1 MDEDKMLKLLNNADP
16 EAVARAMQNTTMQEM
31 ADSAAR
37 SLALEQIDENKKE
50 IKLKLKPKKRSDKDE
65 AIMLAE
71 RQRRA
76 RAKNKAKP
84 MGKKDGGMVKGYMGG
99 GSVHKN
105 NKDDH
110 NQRLGSIKKNIMSYQ
125 SAENAHTSDW
135 VSRMAVKAAIAME
148 K

>member
-1 MDEDKMLKLLNNADP
+1 MSIKDKAALGRANTKEEQDKILKLLNNADP

-31 ADSAAR
+31 ADSASR
-37 SLALEQIDENKKE
+37 SLALEQLDENKKQ
-50 IKLKLKPKKRSDKDE
+50 IKLKLKPKKRSDRDE

-99 GSVHKN
+99 GSVQKN
-105 NKDDH
+105 
-110 NQRLGSIKKNIMSYQ
+110 KKNMITTKGWG
-125 SAENAHTSDW
+125 A
-135 VSRMAVKAAIAME
+135 SRKT
-148 K
+148 

>member
-31 ADSAAR
+31 ADSASR
-37 SLALEQIDENKKE
+37 SLALEQLDENKKQ
-50 IKLKLKPKKRSDKDE
+50 IKLKLKPKKRSNRDE

-71 RQRRA
+71 KQRRM

-99 GSVHKN
+99 GEVHM
-105 NKDDH
+105 DDSPSSGMIT
-110 NQRLGSIKKNIMSYQ
+110 QRGWG
-125 SAENAHTSDW
+125 A
-135 VSRMAVKAAIAME
+135 SRKT
-148 K
+148 

>member
-31 ADSAAR
+31 ADSASR
-37 SLALEQIDENKKE
+37 SLALEQLDENKKQ
-50 IKLKLKPKKRSDKDE
+50 IKLKLKPKKRSNRDE

-71 RQRRA
+71 KQRRM

-99 GSVHKN
+99 GEVHM
-105 NKDDH
+105 DDSP
-110 NQRLGSIKKNIMSYQ
+110 NSGLITTKGWGK
-125 SAENAHTSDW
+125 
-135 VSRMAVKAAIAME
+135 SRAT
-148 K
+148 

>member
-31 ADSAAR
+31 ADSASR
-37 SLALEQIDENKKE
+37 SLALEQLDENKKQ
-50 IKLKLKPKKRSDKDE
+50 IKLKLKPKKRSNRDE

-71 RQRRA
+71 KQRRM

-99 GSVHKN
+99 GEVYM
-105 NKDDH
+105 DDSPSSGMIT
-110 NQRLGSIKKNIMSYQ
+110 QRGWG
-125 SAENAHTSDW
+125 A
-135 VSRMAVKAAIAME
+135 SRKT
-148 K
+148 

>member
-1 MDEDKMLKLLNNADP
+1 MNEELLSKAYKAALAANPDTRISEKDVRMQLNLLNNADP
-16 EAVARAMQNTTMQEM
+16 EAVKRAMKLTTMQEM

-50 IKLKLKPKKRSDKDE
+50 IKLKLKPKKRSEKDE

-71 RQRRA
+71 KQRRM

-99 GSVHKN
+99 GEVYM
-105 NKDDH
+105 DDSPSSGMIT
-110 NQRLGSIKKNIMSYQ
+110 QRGWGASKK
-125 SAENAHTSDW
+125 T
-135 VSRMAVKAAIAME
+135 
-148 K
+148 

>member
-1 MDEDKMLKLLNNADP
+1 MNEELLSKAYKAALAANPDTRISEKDVRMQLNLLNNADP
-16 EAVARAMQNTTMQEM
+16 EAVKRAMKLTTMQEM

-50 IKLKLKPKKRSDKDE
+50 IKLKLKPKKRSEKDE

-71 RQRRA
+71 KQRRM

-99 GSVHKN
+99 GEVHM
-105 NKDDH
+105 DDSP
-110 NQRLGSIKKNIMSYQ
+110 NSGMITTKGWGK
-125 SAENAHTSDW
+125 
-135 VSRMAVKAAIAME
+135 SRAT
-148 K
+148 

>member
-1 MDEDKMLKLLNNADP
+1 MNEELLSKAYKAALAANPDTRISEKDVRMQLNLLNNADP
-16 EAVARAMQNTTMQEM
+16 EAVKRAMKLTTMQEM

-50 IKLKLKPKKRSDKDE
+50 IKLKLKPKKRSEKDE

-71 RQRRA
+71 KQRRM

-99 GSVHKN
+99 GEVHM
-105 NKDDH
+105 DDSP
-110 NQRLGSIKKNIMSYQ
+110 NSGMITQRGWG
-125 SAENAHTSDW
+125 A
-135 VSRMAVKAAIAME
+135 SRKT
-148 K
+148 

>member
-31 ADSAAR
+31 ADSASR
-37 SLALEQIDENKKE
+37 SLALEQLDENKKQ
-50 IKLKLKPKKRSDKDE
+50 IKLKLKPKKRSNRDE

-71 RQRRA
+71 KQRRM

-99 GSVHKN
+99 GEVYM
-105 NKDDH
+105 DDSP
-110 NQRLGSIKKNIMSYQ
+110 NSGMITTKGWGK
-125 SAENAHTSDW
+125 
-135 VSRMAVKAAIAME
+135 SRAT
-148 K
+148 

>member
-31 ADSAAR
+31 ADSASR
-37 SLALEQIDENKKE
+37 SLALEQLDENKKE
-50 IKLKLKPKKRSDKDE
+50 IKLKLKPKKRSNRDE

-71 RQRRA
+71 KQRRM

-99 GSVHKN
+99 GEVHM
-105 NKDDH
+105 DDSP
-110 NQRLGSIKKNIMSYQ
+110 NSGLITTKGWGK
-125 SAENAHTSDW
+125 
-135 VSRMAVKAAIAME
+135 SRAT
-148 K
+148 

>member
-31 ADSAAR
+31 ADSASR
-37 SLALEQIDENKKE
+37 SLALEQLDENKKQ

-105 NKDDH
+105 
-110 NQRLGSIKKNIMSYQ
+110 KKNMITTKGWG
-125 SAENAHTSDW
+125 A
-135 VSRMAVKAAIAME
+135 SRKT
-148 K
+148 

>member
-31 ADSAAR
+31 ADSASR
-37 SLALEQIDENKKE
+37 SLALEQLDENKKQ
-50 IKLKLKPKKRSDKDE
+50 IKLKLKPKKRSNRDE

-71 RQRRA
+71 KQRRM

-99 GSVHKN
+99 GEVHM
-105 NKDDH
+105 DDSP
-110 NQRLGSIKKNIMSYQ
+110 NSGMITTKGWGK
-125 SAENAHTSDW
+125 
-135 VSRMAVKAAIAME
+135 SRAT
-148 K
+148 

>member
-84 MGKKDGGMVKGYMGG
+84 MGKKDGGMVNGYMGG
-99 GSVHKN
+99 GSVHN
-105 NKDDH
+105 NKMITTK
-110 NQRLGSIKKNIMSYQ
+110 GWG
-125 SAENAHTSDW
+125 A
-135 VSRMAVKAAIAME
+135 SRKT
-148 K
+148 

>member
-1 MDEDKMLKLLNNADP
+1 MNEELLSKAYKAALAANPDTRISEKDVRMQLNLLNNADP
-16 EAVARAMQNTTMQEM
+16 EAVKRAMKLTTMQEM

-50 IKLKLKPKKRSDKDE
+50 IKLKLKPKKRSNRDE

-71 RQRRA
+71 KQRRM

-99 GSVHKN
+99 GEVHM
-105 NKDDH
+105 DDSP
-110 NQRLGSIKKNIMSYQ
+110 NSGMITQRGWG
-125 SAENAHTSDW
+125 A
-135 VSRMAVKAAIAME
+135 SRKT
-148 K
+148 

>member
-31 ADSAAR
+31 ADSASR
-37 SLALEQIDENKKE
+37 SLALEQLDENKKQ
-50 IKLKLKPKKRSDKDE
+50 IKLKLKPKKRSNRDE

-71 RQRRA
+71 KQRRM

-99 GSVHKN
+99 GEVHM
-105 NKDDH
+105 DDSP
-110 NQRLGSIKKNIMSYQ
+110 NSGMITQRGWG
-125 SAENAHTSDW
+125 A
-135 VSRMAVKAAIAME
+135 SRKT
-148 K
+148 